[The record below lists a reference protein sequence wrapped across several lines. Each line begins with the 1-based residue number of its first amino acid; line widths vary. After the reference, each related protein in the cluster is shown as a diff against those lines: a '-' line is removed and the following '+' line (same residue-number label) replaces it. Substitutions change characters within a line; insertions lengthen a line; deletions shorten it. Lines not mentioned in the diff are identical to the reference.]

1 MLPPKTRAGIRCRHT
16 ARLLEL
22 LLQGRSQHQIAAD
35 LGMSA
40 GYVNALHAEAVAA
53 ALSRDK
59 EALRQRALAQAHMH
73 DLLFDRMRQI
83 AFDRSLRVR
92 TVEQNGDTERIIE
105 VKDFEALRKMG
116 DGMVKQSARFG
127 KICGTDAPTKVEVEA
142 PPGLSPE
149 ELAEIVRESRKT
161 KPCANRE

>member
-1 MLPPKTRAGIRCRHT
+1 MLPPKTRAGIRRRHT

-53 ALSRDK
+53 VLSRDK
-59 EALRQRALAQAHMH
+59 EALRQLALAQAHMH

-83 AFDRSLRVR
+83 AFDRSLRVQ
-92 TVEQNGDTERIIE
+92 TVEQNGDTERVME

-127 KICGTDAPTKVEVEA
+127 KICGTDAPSKVEVAA
-142 PPGLSPE
+142 PPGLTSA
-149 ELAEIVRESRKT
+149 ELAEIVRESRET
-161 KPCANRE
+161 KP

>member
-1 MLPPKTRAGIRCRHT
+1 MLPPKTRAGIRRRHT

-53 ALSRDK
+53 VLSRDK

-83 AFDRSLRVR
+83 AFDRSLRVQ
-92 TVEQNGDTERIIE
+92 TVEQNGDTERVME

-127 KICGTDAPTKVEVEA
+127 KICGTDAPSKVEVAA
-142 PPGLSPE
+142 PPGLTSA
-149 ELAEIVRESRKT
+149 ELAEIVRESRET
-161 KPCANRE
+161 KP

>member
-1 MLPPKTRAGIRCRHT
+1 MLPPKTRAGIRRRHT

-83 AFDRSLRVR
+83 AFDRSLRVQ
-92 TVEQNGDTERIIE
+92 TVEQNGDTERVME

-127 KICGTDAPTKVEVEA
+127 KICGTDAPTKVEVAA
-142 PPGLSPE
+142 PPGLTPA
-149 ELAEIVRESRKT
+149 ELAEIVRESRET
-161 KPCANRE
+161 KP

>member
-1 MLPPKTRAGIRCRHT
+1 MLPPKTRAGIRRRHT

-83 AFDRSLRVR
+83 AFDRSLRVQ
-92 TVEQNGDTERIIE
+92 TVEQNGDTERVME

-127 KICGTDAPTKVEVEA
+127 KICGTDAPSKVEVAA
-142 PPGLSPE
+142 PPGLTSA
-149 ELAEIVRESRKT
+149 ELAEIVRESRET
-161 KPCANRE
+161 KP